1 MNVLMIG
8 NGFDLFYSLPTTY
21 INFIH
26 IIQFLSAHNPKSFKS
41 IGDIFNSPKLNDKHV
56 KQCFLKNQDVC
67 NQTLINPV
75 EIQTLVD
82 KANKNMWYQY
92 FSQSI
97 TENITWID
105 FEQEI
110 GTVIRVISEF
120 VKEDTA
126 FDTRHGNTVL
136 FRIANSF
143 HFLFEQVDQHTYRI
157 KSEYIKKDSID
168 KTLLTVDRSQIASTL
183 YSELSQFSEI
193 LQKYL
198 ELFAESIVISLIY
211 DRRVSQWP
219 NRLAPDYVVTFNY
232 TTTFEQLFENY
243 TVEHVH
249 GKIGNPIVLGV
260 SSDGGDETNIPD
272 TTFIEFKKYY
282 QRIVYQTDFGFL
294 KFIKR
299 FNPETPSLSLVVMG
313 HSLDY
318 TDRDYIKELFIRSK
332 KITVLYHSCQAR
344 LSYIKNIVSIF
355 GEDGL
360 YNLRNKNGLEFR
372 SIEKEGE
379 IDVFCKENGRSN
391 SRAWMY

>member
-26 IIQFLSAHNPKSFKS
+26 VIQFLSSHNPKSFNS
-41 IGDIFNSPKLNDKHV
+41 IGDIFNSSDLTDEHV
-56 KQCFLKNQDVC
+56 KRCFVKNQDIC
-67 NQTLINPV
+67 NKTLIIPV
-75 EIQTLVD
+75 EIQELVD
-82 KANKNMWYQY
+82 RATNNTWYQY

-110 GTVIRVISEF
+110 GTVIRVISKLI
-120 VKEDTA
+120 KENTT

-143 HFLFEQVDQHTYRI
+143 HFLFEQVDQHTYQI
-157 KSEYIKKDSID
+157 KSEFIKKDSID
-168 KTLLTVDRSQIASTL
+168 KSLLTVDRSQIASSL
-183 YSELSQFSEI
+183 YSELSKFSEI

-198 ELFAESIVISLIY
+198 ELFAESIATSLSSDWRIS
-211 DRRVSQWP
+211 RWP
-219 NRLAPDYVVTFNY
+219 NLLAPDYVVTFNY
-232 TTTFEQLFENY
+232 TSTFEVLFGNN
-243 TVEHVH
+243 TVEHIH

-260 SSDGGDETNIPD
+260 SSDSGDETTIPD

-299 FNPETPSLSLVVMG
+299 FNPATPSLSLVVMG

-379 IDVFCKENGRSN
+379 IDAFCREIRRS
-391 SRAWMY
+391 SSISWM